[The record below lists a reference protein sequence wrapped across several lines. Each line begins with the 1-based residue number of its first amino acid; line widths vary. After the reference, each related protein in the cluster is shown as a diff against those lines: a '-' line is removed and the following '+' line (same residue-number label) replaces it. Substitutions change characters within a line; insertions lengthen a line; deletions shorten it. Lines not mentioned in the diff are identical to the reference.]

1 MYIKKNHLSGDERAW
16 VSYHDASTVEKTVG
30 DGGKFGLI
38 SNMPARFKNF
48 AIITATNIEVFYF
61 MFFFFFFFL
70 FFGFI
75 YFFYFQFR
83 MYFPF
88 CPTSEGVAARISA
101 LLGIESGEVL
111 FFFLF
116 FFFPSPSLTSPPPP
130 KRSTTS
136 RLNVANS
143 APPVKHQLE
152 ASSLSPSTSPPPPSL
167 RQLWPPVWNIFS
179 PQGERGLLLIPQL
192 GSLLLPEGP
201 LLLEKLLQLKVRPPL
216 LRLREGE
223 EEGGG

>member
-1 MYIKKNHLSGDERAW
+1 MFIKKNHLSGDERAW

-38 SNMPARFKNF
+38 SNMPARFRNF

-61 MFFFFFFFL
+61 IYFFFFFFFL

-111 FFFLF
+111 FFFFLF
-116 FFFPSPSLTSPPPP
+116 FFFHPPLTSLPP
-130 KRSTTS
+130 KGQQRPGQMWRTRPRPSS
-136 RLNVANS
+136 ISWRPRLYLPRPHLHHHPCDS
-143 APPVKHQLE
+143 FGLPSGI
-152 ASSLSPSTSPPPPSL
+152 SSHH
-167 RQLWPPVWNIFS
+167 
-179 PQGERGLLLIPQL
+179 
-192 GSLLLPEGP
+192 
-201 LLLEKLLQLKVRPPL
+201 
-216 LRLREGE
+216 RESGDCF
-223 EEGGG
+223 